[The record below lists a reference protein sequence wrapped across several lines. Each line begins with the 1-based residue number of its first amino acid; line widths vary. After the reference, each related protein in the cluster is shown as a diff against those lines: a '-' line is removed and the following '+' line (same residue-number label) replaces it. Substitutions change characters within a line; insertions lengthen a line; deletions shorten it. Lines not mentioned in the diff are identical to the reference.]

1 MEFLR
6 FDDVCTTHARLLE
19 EYGGAPGLRDE
30 GALVSA
36 ITAAENRAHDEH
48 ADLVACAAAY
58 AFHLTNA
65 HAFIDGERRVA
76 AAACEVFL
84 ELNGAFLTASD
95 DALYGEFRAMA
106 DGSRGR
112 DAFEA
117 WLRGVVA

>member
-6 FDDVCTTHARLLE
+6 FDDVCTMHARVLQR
-19 EYGGAPGLRDE
+19 YGGAPGLRDE

-36 ITAAENRAHDEH
+36 VTAAENRAHYEG

-65 HAFIDGERRVA
+65 HAFIDGNKRVA

-84 ELNGAFLTASD
+84 ELNGALLTASD
-95 DALYGEFRAMA
+95 DELYAEFMAMA